1 MRLWQKG
8 IVFGALTGF
17 LLSLIQRDERQHV
30 MDCSKQATSKMKQV
44 YQHPSDS
51 VKQLRMKLNDIM
63 VNMDKFVQQLDQV
76 ERKIDERIEDKNG
89 Q

>member
-8 IVFGALTGF
+8 IVIGALTGF
-17 LLSLIQRDERQHV
+17 LLSLIQKDERQHV
-30 MDCSKQATSKMKQV
+30 LDRSKQATGKMKQV

-51 VKQLRMKLNDIM
+51 VRQLRMKLNNIM

-76 ERKIDERIEDKNG
+76 EQKIDERIEDKNE